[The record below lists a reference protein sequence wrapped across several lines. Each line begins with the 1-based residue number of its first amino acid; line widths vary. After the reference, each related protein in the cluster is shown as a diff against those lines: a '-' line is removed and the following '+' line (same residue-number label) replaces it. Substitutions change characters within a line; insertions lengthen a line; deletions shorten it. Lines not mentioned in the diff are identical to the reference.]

1 MTPLPKVGDILHYV
15 FLFTHDK
22 AVGRDEGIKTRPV
35 MVAAVKD
42 QRVFT
47 VAITTKGEASVST
60 LPIPDAVAD
69 AAGLVRGTAVVIDQ
83 YNHFTWLGYDIRPV
97 TSEPS
102 FVAGRMPPGFTN
114 SILSALLANAAS
126 INRD

>member
-15 FLFTHDK
+15 YLFTHEQE
-22 AVGRDEGIKTRPV
+22 AGREEGIKTRPV
-35 MVAAVKD
+35 MVAAVSG

-47 VAITTKGEASVST
+47 LAITTKRDRTHST
-60 LPIPDAVAD
+60 LPIPDPVAD
-69 AAGLVRGTAVVIDQ
+69 RAGLARGTSIVIDQ
-83 YNHFTWLGYDIRPV
+83 YNHFTWIGYDIRPV

-102 FVAGRMPPGFTN
+102 YVAGRMPPGFTN
-114 SILSALLANAAS
+114 SVLSALGAGAKG

>member
-15 FLFTHDK
+15 FLFIHDK
-22 AVGRDEGIKTRPV
+22 AAGRDEGIKTRPV

>member
-1 MTPLPKVGDILHYV
+1 MTPLPNVGDILHYV

-22 AVGRDEGIKTRPV
+22 AAGRDEGIKTRPV
-35 MVAAVKD
+35 MVAAVRD
-42 QRVFT
+42 GRVFT
-47 VAITTKGEASVST
+47 LAITTKGEASAST

-69 AAGLVRGTAVVIDQ
+69 AAGLTRGTGVVIDQ

-102 FVAGRMPPGFTN
+102 YVAGRMPPGFTN
-114 SILSALLANAAS
+114 AILSALLANAAA

>member
-15 FLFTHDK
+15 YLFTHEQQ
-22 AVGRDEGIKTRPV
+22 AGREEGIKTRPV
-35 MVAAVKD
+35 MVVAVQG

-47 VAITTKGEASVST
+47 LAITTKNDKAGKT
-60 LPIPDAVAD
+60 LAIPDVVAD
-69 AAGLVRGTAVVIDQ
+69 RAGLARGTSIVIDQ

-97 TSEPS
+97 TAEPS
-102 FVAGRMPPGFTN
+102 YVAGRMPPGFTN
-114 SILSALLANAAS
+114 TILSALTAHAKG

>member
-15 FLFTHDK
+15 YLFTHEQ
-22 AVGRDEGIKTRPV
+22 AGREEGIKTRPV
-35 MVAAVKD
+35 MVVAVQG

-47 VAITTKGEASVST
+47 LAITTKNDKSGKT
-60 LPIPDAVAD
+60 LQIPDIVAD
-69 AAGLVRGTAVVIDQ
+69 RAGLARSTSIVIDQ

-97 TSEPS
+97 TAEPS
-102 FVAGRMPPGFTN
+102 YVTGRMPPGFTN
-114 SILSALLANAAS
+114 TILSALTAHAKG